1 LFPTKKEIEMN
12 ATWIRRGTASLALC
26 AVGLFAVLSVSAVQA
41 VTLTATL
48 SGGQEVPANGSI
60 SSGTTVVNVD
70 PGTGVL
76 SWSTTSSL
84 PVTSATGHHI
94 HQGAAGVN
102 GPVVVNFSNAYNG
115 TVTISTALAAQI
127 AFSPRNFYVNLH
139 TAAFP
144 GGEIRGQLIANP
156 VITPTLST
164 PMLIALGLA
173 VLAFGAMVFRRKNRI

>member
-1 LFPTKKEIEMN
+1 MN
-12 ATWIRRGTASLALC
+12 ATWIRRGNASLALC

-41 VTLTATL
+41 VALTAKL
-48 SGGQEVPANGSI
+48 SGGQEVPANASL
-60 SSGTTVVNVD
+60 STGTTVVNVD

-84 PVTSATGHHI
+84 PVASATGHHI
-94 HQGAAGVN
+94 HQAAAGAN
-102 GPVVVNFSNAYNG
+102 GLVVVNFFGAYSG
-115 TVTISTALAAQI
+115 TTTISTALAGQI
-127 AFSPRNFYVNLH
+127 AFNPAGFYVNLH

-144 GGEIRGQLIANP
+144 GGEIRGQLVADP

-164 PMLIALGLA
+164 TMLIALGLA